1 MDTRTAKRRRNWSLG
16 LVAPV
21 LGLSLA
27 LTACGGGSEAS
38 RDAAQISEDQQRL
51 YEEAVNAGKGINLF
65 VGTAANKDTDQLI
78 DRFHDTFPD
87 LKVEYVSGT
96 GNEVTERLL
105 TEKRS
110 GLHNA
115 DALLVAGISTF
126 KPVAQEKFL
135 ADFVPQDAELFTKE
149 KGVYLENQA
158 YSFGGQYNGV
168 CYNPNNV
175 TPEEAESLRTYD
187 GWIDSAWKGRAA
199 IVSADGSA
207 YRRGLSYWL
216 YQDKELGPQ
225 WLEKLSAL
233 NPTTFSSG
241 NVVIPQVI
249 AGEYDLVF
257 NVSTVY
263 GARAYREGAPLEC
276 VSGERAPY
284 STFATGVIADAP
296 NKAGAELFTNWL
308 FSEAGQKAVQDT
320 WAFSSLRD
328 GFETPV
334 IDADW
339 WQAPEDPRVIDEDV
353 VNSRHKELVTTFN
366 SMFGAAKG

>member
-1 MDTRTAKRRRNWSLG
+1 MDYRAVSRRRTWSFG
-16 LVAPV
+16 LAASV
-21 LGLSLA
+21 LGLTLA
-27 LTACGGGSEAS
+27 LTGCGGSVEAS
-38 RDAAQISEDQQRL
+38 REAAEISEDQKAL
-51 YEEAVNAGKGINLF
+51 YEEAVKAGKGINLF
-65 VGTAANKDTDQLI
+65 IGTAANKDTDQLI

-87 LKVEYVSGT
+87 LKVGYVSGT

-110 GLHNA
+110 GLNNA

-126 KPVAQEKFL
+126 KPVADEKFL
-135 ADFVPQDAELFTKE
+135 ADFVPKDADLFTSE
-149 KGVYLENQA
+149 KGVYLEKQA

-187 GWIDSAWKGRAA
+187 GWANPVWKGRAA

-216 YQDKELGPQ
+216 YQDKDLGPQ
-225 WLEKLSAL
+225 WFEKLSAL

-276 VSGERAPY
+276 VTGEHAPY
-284 STFATGVIADAP
+284 STFATGVITDAP

-328 GFETPV
+328 GFDTPV
-334 IDADW
+334 VDADW
-339 WQAPEDPRVIDEDV
+339 WQSPEDARVIDEDL
-353 VNSRHKELVTTFN
+353 VNSRHKELVATFN
-366 SMFGAAKG
+366 TMFGAAKE